1 MNVLTAEVSKMQGQP
16 VGDSNLRYLCRVTD
30 HLDDPNRLCVALTRS
45 RQAEV
50 ILMHEDMLRQ
60 LRANGSFSRG
70 PLAYIVRHC
79 AQADEFVH
87 RPASI

>member
-1 MNVLTAEVSKMQGQP
+1 MQGQP
-16 VGDSNLRYLCRVTD
+16 VSDSNVCCLCRVTD
-30 HLDDPNRLCVALTRS
+30 HLDDPNRLCVALTRA
-45 RQAEV
+45 RQAEI

-60 LRANGSFSRG
+60 LRNSASFSRG

-87 RPASI
+87 RPAGI